1 MKKVISLILVVLILT
16 GCTNGFPNGV
26 VRQPEGKVILDDEHY
41 AMIQSNYEWAEKNV
55 HITQASSTP
64 EELVDEFE
72 TLVAEKG
79 DTLKFKIDKNPT
91 SITVTKLNEDGTI
104 DSVEIEDNK
113 ITLPSKGGYYIYEL
127 NTTWVQGKE
136 NFTFDINVK

>member
-16 GCTNGFPNGV
+16 GCTNGFPNGIH
-26 VRQPEGKVILDDEHY
+26 RPPEGKVILDDEHY
-41 AMIQSNYEWAEKNV
+41 SMIQSYYEWTEEDFN
-55 HITQASSTP
+55 ITTTAYP
-64 EELVDEFE
+64 NELEDKFE

-79 DTLKFKIDKNPT
+79 DTLTFKIDKNPS

-113 ITLPSKGGYYIYEL
+113 ITLPSKEGYYIYEL
-127 NTTWVQGKE
+127 NTTWDQGKAT
-136 NFTFDINVK
+136 FTFDINVK